1 MRGSQDFIKR
11 LKEIEKEGT
20 IEEYQIH
27 LDHDIIHIVKK
38 DDDSGDSESFRT
50 SPYNVLWELLEE
62 RGFDVEEG

>member
-1 MRGSQDFIKR
+1 MKGSLDFIER

-20 IEEYQIH
+20 AQEYRIH
-27 LDHDIIHIVKK
+27 LAHPIIHIIKK
-38 DDDSGDSESFRT
+38 DDDSEDSESFWT